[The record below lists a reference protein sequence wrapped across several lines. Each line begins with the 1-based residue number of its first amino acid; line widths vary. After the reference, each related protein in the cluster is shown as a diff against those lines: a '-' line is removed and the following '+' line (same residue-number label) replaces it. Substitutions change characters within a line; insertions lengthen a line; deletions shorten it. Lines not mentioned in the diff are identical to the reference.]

1 MEMLNSIF
9 YPKSIAVIGASR
21 QTGSVGQSQL
31 ANLLM
36 NRFQGIIFP
45 VNPSAASILGIKCYP
60 HVLEISD
67 DVDLAVIIVPNRAV
81 PQVLDECGRMGIKGA
96 VIISAG
102 FKEVGGDGVELER
115 RVQEISDRH
124 GIALVGPNCLGVIN
138 TDPSSSMNATFGTQ
152 MPKEG
157 NIAFVSQ
164 SGALCVAV
172 LDYAKEA
179 KIGFSKFISMG
190 NKAGVAENDLL
201 RYLQKDPKTDVILMY
216 LEDLVDGREFMTIAR
231 EITSSRSMPKPIIA
245 LKAGRTIAGARAASS
260 HTGSLAGSDNVYNAI
275 FEQCGVMRVDTLEE
289 LFDYTK
295 AFSSQPLP
303 KGGNVAIV
311 TNSGGPGILATDSC
325 IRNGLNVPPLGR
337 ATVKALRGS
346 LPPSVGIHNPLDLV
360 AEAQAEQYEA
370 GLRSVLADRGVD
382 AAIIILTPTAFTKV
396 NAISESVVRVAKEC
410 KKPVVSCLLGI
421 YDVSAGIATLEEN
434 GIPNYRFPESAARAI
449 SELARF
455 RAWLD
460 RPLTEI
466 KTYRVDRSRAKA
478 VLDAAQKDGR
488 RLLLEQEAYEVLRAY
503 GFPVIRSRLVKDER
517 EAVAAAEDL
526 GYPVVMKIASTDVL
540 HKFDFGGVRLDL
552 KDRAAVRRSYRQICE
567 SVLRHKPDAAITG
580 MMVEEMAPDG
590 KEIILGMNRDPQFG
604 PLLMFGLGGIYVEAL
619 EDVTFRLAPIREYSA
634 MAMINKTKTHKILE
648 GFRGGP
654 VYDIEAIADCLKR
667 LSQLVVEF
675 DDIRELDIN
684 PLLVYEKGRGC
695 KIVDARIIIGVDTPE
710 KKAWAGTPL
719 RSRVR

>member
-1 MEMLNSIF
+1 VARLDSVF
-9 YPKSIAVIGASR
+9 YPKSIVVIGASR
-21 QTGSVGQSQL
+21 RPGSVGHSLL

-36 NRFQGIIFP
+36 NRYQGIIFP

-60 HVLEISD
+60 HVLEIPD
-67 DVDLAVIIVPNRAV
+67 DVDLAVIIVPRSAV
-81 PQVLDECGRMGIKGA
+81 AQVLDECGRMGIRGA

-102 FKEVGGDGVELER
+102 FKEVGGEGVELER
-115 RVQEISDRH
+115 RVQEISRLH

-138 TDPSSSMNATFGTQ
+138 TDPRTSMNATFGTQ

-201 RYLQKDPKTDVILMY
+201 RYLQEDPKTDVILMY
-216 LEDLVDGREFMTIAR
+216 LEDLVDGREFMAIAR
-231 EITSSRSMPKPIIA
+231 EITSSRSRPKPIIA
-245 LKAGRTIAGARAASS
+245 LKAGRTLVGARAASS
-260 HTGSLAGSDNVYNAI
+260 HTGSLAGSDKVYNAI
-275 FEQCGVMRVDTLEE
+275 FEQCGVIRVDTLEE

-303 KGGNVAIV
+303 RSANVAIV
-311 TNSGGPGILATDSC
+311 TNSGGPGVLAADSC

-337 ATVKALRGS
+337 ATVKSLAGAL
-346 LPPSVGIHNPLDLV
+346 PHSVSIHNPLDLV
-360 AEAQAEQYEA
+360 AEAQAEQYEVS
-370 GLRSVLADRGVD
+370 LRAVLADRRVG
-382 AAIIILTPTAFTKV
+382 AAVVILTPTAFTRV
-396 NAISESVVRVAKEC
+396 NDISAAVVRVAREF

-421 YDVSAGIATLEEN
+421 YDVSGGIAILEES
-434 GIPNYRFPESAARAI
+434 GIPNYRFPESAARALA
-449 SELARF
+449 ELARF
-455 RAWLD
+455 RGWLN
-460 RPLTEI
+460 RPMTEI
-466 KTYRVDRSRAKA
+466 KAYRVNRAAARA
-478 VLDAAQKDGR
+478 VIDSARRGGR

-503 GFPVIRSRLVKDER
+503 DFPVIASRLVGSER
-517 EAVAAAEDL
+517 EAAQAAEEL
-526 GYPVVMKIASTDVL
+526 GYPVVMKVASADVV
-540 HKFDFGGVRLDL
+540 HKFDWGGVRLDL
-552 KDRAAVRRSYRQICE
+552 GDRAAVRRAFHEITD
-567 SVLRHKPDAAITG
+567 SVLRHKPDARIAG
-580 MMVEEMAPDG
+580 MTIEKMAPPG

-634 MAMINKTKTHKILE
+634 TAMINKTKTHKILE

-675 DDIRELDIN
+675 EDIRELDIN
-684 PLLVYEKGRGC
+684 PLLVYERGRGC
-695 KIVDARIIIGVDTPE
+695 KIVDARIIIGDETG
-710 KKAWAGTPL
+710 A
-719 RSRVR
+719 SQS

>member
-1 MEMLNSIF
+1 VARLDSVF

-21 QTGSVGQSQL
+21 RPGSVGHSLL

-36 NRFQGIIFP
+36 NRYQGIIFP

-60 HVLEISD
+60 HVLEIPD
-67 DVDLAVIIVPNRAV
+67 DVDLAVIIVPRSAV
-81 PQVLDECGRMGIKGA
+81 AQVLDECGRMGIRGA

-102 FKEVGGDGVELER
+102 FKEVGGEGVELER
-115 RVQEISDRH
+115 RVQEISRLH

-138 TDPSSSMNATFGTQ
+138 TDPRTSMNATFGTQ

-201 RYLQKDPKTDVILMY
+201 RYLQEDPKTDVILMY
-216 LEDLVDGREFMTIAR
+216 LEDLVDGREFMAIAR
-231 EITSSRSMPKPIIA
+231 EITSSRSRPKPIIA
-245 LKAGRTIAGARAASS
+245 LKAGRTLVGARAASS
-260 HTGSLAGSDNVYNAI
+260 HTGSLAGSDKVYNAI
-275 FEQCGVMRVDTLEE
+275 FEQCGVIRVDTLEE

-303 KGGNVAIV
+303 RSANVAIV
-311 TNSGGPGILATDSC
+311 TNSGGPGVLAADSC

-337 ATVKALRGS
+337 ATVKSLAGAL
-346 LPPSVGIHNPLDLV
+346 PHSVSIHNPLDLV
-360 AEAQAEQYEA
+360 AEAQAEQYEVS
-370 GLRSVLADRGVD
+370 LRAVLADRRVG
-382 AAIIILTPTAFTKV
+382 AAVVILTPTAFTRV
-396 NAISESVVRVAKEC
+396 NDISAAVVRVAREF

-421 YDVSAGIATLEEN
+421 YDVSGGIAILEES
-434 GIPNYRFPESAARAI
+434 GIPNYRFPESAARALA
-449 SELARF
+449 ELARF
-455 RAWLD
+455 RGWLN
-460 RPLTEI
+460 RPMTEI
-466 KTYRVDRSRAKA
+466 KAYRVNRAAARA
-478 VLDAAQKDGR
+478 VIDSARRGGR

-503 GFPVIRSRLVKDER
+503 DFPVIASRLVGSER
-517 EAVAAAEDL
+517 EAAQAAEEL
-526 GYPVVMKIASTDVL
+526 GYPVVMKVASADVV
-540 HKFDFGGVRLDL
+540 HKFDWGGVRLDL
-552 KDRAAVRRSYRQICE
+552 GDRAAVRRAFHEITD
-567 SVLRHKPDAAITG
+567 SVLRHKPDARIAG
-580 MMVEEMAPDG
+580 MTIEKMAPPG

-634 MAMINKTKTHKILE
+634 TAMINKTKTHKILE

-675 DDIRELDIN
+675 EDIRELDIN
-684 PLLVYEKGRGC
+684 PLLVYERGRGC
-695 KIVDARIIIGVDTPE
+695 KIVDARIIIGDETG
-710 KKAWAGTPL
+710 A
-719 RSRVR
+719 SQS